1 MFSGARKSILK
12 LGGNFYEKTRCLFLS
27 LLFSTALVTGCTT
40 SNNGN
45 QGGNDPGGDPVNPGG
60 ETGNDELPYSIEEV
74 KNKLLQLGQ
83 TQGFEI
89 TLKGEATS
97 TQGDASS
104 GQVTVGLVRDVFWIK
119 ESGAYKKVDDGVEVY
134 SYEENQYVYEETT
147 NLMDFNQTVSTV
159 TVSFYYAYEYV
170 KNAQVTLKK
179 VSNITFLNRSA
190 YQYEASM
197 VAAGVAAA
205 SFTVVID
212 AATGITLKFAAK
224 AVAGAESGEGY
235 IEVTSFK
242 VGNEV
247 NVPELVKK
255 SNPGPGPVDPENKLP
270 KAGTYPQDKS
280 LSQNLSLYKD
290 GAIIIHKDG
299 TGIFVDYADYLGE
312 KHYFTGSFLL
322 DNDDNIVMT
331 TVLSNIESG
340 GEVKIST
347 PTGGSIFIF
356 EKIAEDT
363 YAITLDTEYCVYKL
377 DESSTIEPI
386 TEGFLMTKSQY
397 TSIITNMDYL
407 DHDQSATFLKKQYRG
422 ADLEYTT
429 TFKSGEGNYQEV
441 IENNLYLTSTGY
453 YYEAVNDQPGY
464 YEKYSYS
471 ADNDKWI
478 KEDAVKYEES
488 NDDHSYFG
496 KSAGLYYLSL
506 LPFEELSEPSGANTF
521 YRCRSYKC
529 NDEVTLTEVSIM
541 FVNGELYKADYVLN
555 NLYKYTVD
563 VSDVSNTVILMPEE
577 PEEYPEDC
585 ASLLSGEEGSTFVFD
600 KIVNNGF
607 EQDQIDEM
615 LNMYENQS
623 YSFFTDKSLEF
634 HNEYLEMKYVGLGEF
649 NAYKKP
655 SDNIA
660 EVELKIHELYVSGMK
675 LDDYKED
682 VEIYQFDVE
691 KQELHFAMKGSNES
705 GNPISA
711 DIVFKNAEI
720 VPEHYEVPTEPVY
733 PSDAI
738 AAYLK
743 EQGLENERVPELKV
757 QGSSSYAF
765 YDAGALIIQ
774 LGSSMTQS
782 EAVEELAKILTNA
795 GFKKYVIPVQ
805 EEEYDVIYV
814 SRSNRL
820 SLRFDISN
828 DDNTVMVLFMTYE
841 EEYPF
846 EGYTT
851 YPKDEIDKTYPLG
864 VRDVLPEFS
873 YQGVTYQLD
882 TSGDYV
888 SLFITPQED
897 QGAQEIYDA
906 LVRALSTAGYIPNEN
921 NVFIS
926 PNGEIEITID
936 MLYGGE
942 SITVDINF
950 VYEVIDCE
958 YKVIAYNDYHW
969 TKDDAQL
976 KVYVWNIKGEGQ
988 WLDLHE
994 TVEDEYVFYCD
1005 STWIGCKIVRFDSD
1019 SEIGWGNGDPSIR
1032 IWNQSD
1038 DFELDGK
1045 AESSLYV
1052 TLH

>member
-1 MFSGARKSILK
+1 MKK
-12 LGGNFYEKTRCLFLS
+12 LGVLFLS

-45 QGGNDPGGDPVNPGG
+45 QGGGDPGGEPGG

-104 GQVTVGLVRDVFWIK
+104 GQVTVGLVRDVFWVK
-119 ESGAYKKVDDGVEVY
+119 ESGAYKKVDNGVEVY

-147 NLMDFNQTVSTV
+147 NLMDFNQTVSTA
-159 TVSFYYAYEYV
+159 TISFYYAYEYV

-179 VSNITFLNRSA
+179 VSDITFLNRSA

-242 VGNEV
+242 VGNDV
-247 NVPELVKK
+247 TVPELVKK
-255 SNPGPGPVDPENKLP
+255 GDPGPGPVDPENKLP
-270 KAGTYPQDKS
+270 KAGTYPQDKT
-280 LSQNLSLYKD
+280 LSKNLSLYKD
-290 GAIIIHKDG
+290 GAIIIDEDG
-299 TGIFVDYADYLGE
+299 NGIYVDYGDHLGE

-322 DNDDNIVMT
+322 DNDDNLVMT

-340 GEVKIST
+340 GQVKIST
-347 PTGGSIFIF
+347 PTGGTIFTF
-356 EKIAEDT
+356 ENIGEDT
-363 YAITLDTEYCVYKL
+363 YAITLDNEYCVYKYE
-377 DESSTIEPI
+377 ESPVNPETGRFEV
-386 TEGFLMTKSQY
+386 TKSQY

-471 ADNDKWI
+471 ADNDKWV
-478 KEDAVKYEES
+478 KEYAVKYEES

-506 LPFEELSEPSGANTF
+506 LPFEELSAPSGANTF
-521 YRCRSYKC
+521 YRCKSYKC
-529 NDEVTLTEVSIM
+529 NDEITLTEVSVM
-541 FVNGELYKADYVLN
+541 FVDGVLYKVDYVVNSLF
-555 NLYKYTVD
+555 KYTID
-563 VSDVSNTVILMPEE
+563 VSDVSNTVILIPEE

-585 ASLLSGEEGSTFVFD
+585 ASLLSGEEGSTYVFN

-607 EQDQIDEM
+607 EQEQINEM
-615 LNMYENQS
+615 LDIYENQS
-623 YSFFTDKSLEF
+623 YCFFTDKSLEF

-660 EVELKIHELYVSGMK
+660 EVELKLHELYVSGMK
-675 LDDYKED
+675 YDDYEEN

-691 KQELHFAMKGSNES
+691 KQELHFVISGSDLS

-711 DIVFKNAEI
+711 DIIFKDAEI

-743 EQGLENERVPELKV
+743 GQGLENERVPELKV

-765 YDAGALIIQ
+765 YDTGALIIQ

-795 GFKKYVIPVQ
+795 GFKKYVIPMW
-805 EEEYDVIYV
+805 EEEYDVVYV
-814 SRSNRL
+814 SKSNRL

-828 DDNTVMVLFMTYE
+828 DDNTVMVFFMTYE

-851 YPKDEIDKTYPLG
+851 YLKEEIDKTYPLG
-864 VRDVLPEFS
+864 VRDVLPQLS

-882 TSGDYV
+882 AFGDYV
-888 SLFITPQED
+888 SLFITPQD
-897 QGAQEIYDA
+897 NQDAQEIYGA
-906 LVRALSTAGYIPNEN
+906 LVRALSTAYYYPNEN

-942 SITVDINF
+942 SITVYINF

-958 YKVIAYNDYHW
+958 YKVIAGNKDYHW

-976 KVYVWNIKGEGQ
+976 KVYVWNIKGEGR

-1005 STWIGCKIVRFDSD
+1005 STWIGCKIVRFASD
-1019 SEIGWGNGDPSIR
+1019 SEIGWASGSDGLANPKVK
-1032 IWNQSD
+1032 IWNESD
-1038 DFELDGK
+1038 DYVLDGK

-1052 TLH
+1052 TLR